1 MHGQVYLMKNT
12 MMDGMDKISKLEIT
26 KQDRSASHLSKQA
39 DDK

>member
-1 MHGQVYLMKNT
+1 